1 MRVAD
6 TPAAEARV
14 GLLVTVVTV
23 LVSWLGA
30 LYEVDE
36 SPVLPNEPESPPVL
50 ALVLPE
56 SAVLEV
62 LESELPSA
70 VELDEVVVVVVFADC
85 FAAPGLGVLL

>member
-50 ALVLPE
+50 ALALPE

-70 VELDEVVVVVVFADC
+70 VELDEVVVVVVFVMIVVDR
-85 FAAPGLGVLL
+85 LIHL